1 MKSEVYE
8 YPSIILRERISD
20 LRRDLAKNPAEDTKR
35 SLLEWLNLNLNLLEY
50 VTGKKVE
57 R

>member
-1 MKSEVYE
+1 VKNEVYE
-8 YPSIILRERISD
+8 YPSIILRDRINE
-20 LRRDLAKNPAEDTKR
+20 LRRELAKNPTEETKR
-35 SLLEWLNLNLNLLEY
+35 YLLEWLNLNLNILEY

>member
-1 MKSEVYE
+1 MKNEVYE
-8 YPSIILRERISD
+8 YPSIILRERISE
-20 LRRDLAKNPAEDTKR
+20 LRRLLAKNPAEDTKR

>member
-1 MKSEVYE
+1 MKNEVYE
-8 YPSIILRERISD
+8 YPSIIVRERISD

>member
-1 MKSEVYE
+1 MKNEVYE
-8 YPSIILRERISD
+8 YPSIILRDRINE
-20 LRRDLAKNPAEDTKR
+20 LRRELAKNPTEETKR
-35 SLLEWLNLNLNLLEY
+35 YLLEWLNLNLNILEY